1 MTIDSLLFLSSL
13 ISPPFK
19 KERTFAQLLLTLFP
33 PHFLN
38 YFLTKGPL
46 MEVLAPEGI
55 VIERADNMA
64 GHESA
69 GKSGQIVHLLIYN
82 NIFFFSLHLLLLST
96 TVQQL

>member
-1 MTIDSLLFLSSL
+1 
-13 ISPPFK
+13 
-19 KERTFAQLLLTLFP
+19 
-33 PHFLN
+33 
-38 YFLTKGPL
+38 

-55 VIERADNMA
+55 VIEWADNMA

-96 TVQQL
+96 TVQQLWGGQPSAYKVETFLSLYLSIYHQ